1 MGNSKFMGFDL
12 VVIGELNVDLLLY
25 GEDLVPVFG

>member
-1 MGNSKFMGFDL
+1 MGFDL
-12 VVIGELNVDLLLY
+12 VVIGELNVDLLLF

>member
-1 MGNSKFMGFDL
+1 MGFDL

>member
-12 VVIGELNVDLLLY
+12 VVISKLNVDLLLD